1 MHLALCFS
9 VSCEVAVFSLF
20 LWGPLAEWHQVGS
33 CSDQQLFSV
42 HAGLFAFPKIYRGL
56 GDKTA
61 QDSSGGEVLAAQA

>member
-1 MHLALCFS
+1 M
-9 VSCEVAVFSLF
+9 AVFSLF

-33 CSDQQLFSV
+33 CSDQQLLV